1 MMRTLFLAVAAAMAA
16 PAHGA
21 EDSALLSLVAGY
33 KAAFVCSALFNAG
46 RTPQEIEANEL
57 HRIYPDYRAALA
69 QLPAPQ
75 IDEAAKIVRVTYS
88 QTMPP
93 RIAVWRGAQY
103 GCTQAPA
110 GGDATS
116 IPSATKLPRG
126 KLPSD
131 DDPWPKGDRVDAPI
145 FAETPDGADLARV
158 LGFAFDR
165 ATYGAGTETTAAL
178 IVRNGAIIGER
189 YREDFDWKTPQRTW
203 SVAKSLSAS
212 VIGAAVQKGLIDAD
226 DPAALKAW
234 SSPGDPRA
242 AITVDDLLRMA
253 SGLDSGAAGNRTD
266 AVYFGGGRV
275 IDHAAPNRLVA
286 VPGTRFVYANND
298 TMLAM
303 RALRERMKSDG
314 AYLRFPFEALLFPL
328 GMRRTTLETDW
339 NNDFILSSQV
349 WTTSRDLARLGLLYL
364 KDGVW
369 NGRRIL
375 PERWIDYVRAPAG
388 PQPPSRGGYGAQFW
402 LLGPDQGLPEGT
414 FAAIGNRGQFLV
426 IVPARNTLIVRRGYD
441 EVGGVSFDMA
451 RFAAD
456 VIAALPSGE

>member
-131 DDPWPKGDRVDAPI
+131 DDHGP
-145 FAETPDGADLARV
+145 
-158 LGFAFDR
+158 R
-165 ATYGAGTETTAAL
+165 ATASTRRSSLRRRTAL
-178 IVRNGAIIGER
+178 ILRAFSG
-189 YREDFDWKTPQRTW
+189 
-203 SVAKSLSAS
+203 
-212 VIGAAVQKGLIDAD
+212 
-226 DPAALKAW
+226 
-234 SSPGDPRA
+234 SPSIARPMAQEPKQPR
-242 AITVDDLLRMA
+242 R
-253 SGLDSGAAGNRTD
+253 
-266 AVYFGGGRV
+266 
-275 IDHAAPNRLVA
+275 
-286 VPGTRFVYANND
+286 
-298 TMLAM
+298 
-303 RALRERMKSDG
+303 
-314 AYLRFPFEALLFPL
+314 
-328 GMRRTTLETDW
+328 
-339 NNDFILSSQV
+339 
-349 WTTSRDLARLGLLYL
+349 
-364 KDGVW
+364 
-369 NGRRIL
+369 
-375 PERWIDYVRAPAG
+375 
-388 PQPPSRGGYGAQFW
+388 
-402 LLGPDQGLPEGT
+402 
-414 FAAIGNRGQFLV
+414 
-426 IVPARNTLIVRRGYD
+426 
-441 EVGGVSFDMA
+441 
-451 RFAAD
+451 
-456 VIAALPSGE
+456 